1 MISYLRNE
9 DGMMSLPQWVMLN
22 WVVFCLPH
30 SSTGTSN
37 MSFEELLEL
46 QSQEGTKTYK
56 QSVARN
62 STKKQG
68 SRPPVQNVCVVDKH
82 R

>member
-1 MISYLRNE
+1 M
-9 DGMMSLPQWVMLN
+9 
-22 WVVFCLPH
+22 CLPPPS
-30 SSTGTSN
+30 SSTDTSN

-46 QSQEGTKTYK
+46 QSRAVTKTHK
-56 QSVARN
+56 QLAAGN

-68 SRPPVQNVCVVDKH
+68 SRPPVQNACVADKH